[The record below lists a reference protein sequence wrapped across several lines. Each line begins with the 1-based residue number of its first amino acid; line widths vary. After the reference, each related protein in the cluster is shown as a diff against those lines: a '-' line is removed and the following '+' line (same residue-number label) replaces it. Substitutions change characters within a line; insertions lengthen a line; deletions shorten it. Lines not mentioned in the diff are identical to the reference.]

1 MLKRL
6 CVDHRAARVVLVLPD
21 AIAGFALPDDPARQ
35 NIVWVEDLSEVE
47 AHAYL
52 DKRHFL
58 LADPENLTGVE
69 AKRARREELFATV
82 GTRASFLAKA
92 VDDGEGE
99 LAAYILDVQQ
109 RGEQELESL
118 LRITT
123 VKTPNG
129 AHKSDFQ
136 QLVRDMLKRDD

>member
-1 MLKRL
+1 
-6 CVDHRAARVVLVLPD
+6 
-21 AIAGFALPDDPARQ
+21 
-35 NIVWVEDLSEVE
+35 
-47 AHAYL
+47 
-52 DKRHFL
+52 
-58 LADPENLTGVE
+58 VE

-99 LAAYILDVQQ
+99 LAAYILEVQQ

-136 QLVRDMLKRDD
+136 QLVRDMLKRDDGLPWSATERYLPPNPATIVAGVFKVKGQEAVMYNALTATYRFHLPAHRQAAALWNQRE